1 VRTLIFSSV
10 TIFIVAGILADPA
23 TKDASK
29 AGGEERLVFITGS
42 LIPQRV
48 KVEPIGT
55 KTVSPVRVINRSEID
70 RKGRQTTPGVL
81 TDEPSLRIIGH

>member
-1 VRTLIFSSV
+1 MRTLIFSSV
-10 TIFIVAGILADPA
+10 TIFIAAGILADTPA
-23 TKDASK
+23 NQAPERRV
-29 AGGEERLVFITGS
+29 EERLVFITGS

-70 RKGRQTTPGVL
+70 KKGRQTTPGVL
-81 TDEPSLRIIGH
+81 ADEPSLRIIGH